1 MRSRPSMTMMNK
13 KGCIHLYEVR
23 NVDLSI
29 LLRPGVPAGLGP
41 EGLPLEPGRLLAAR
55 VQSVGEDGVRLR
67 LFGRTVAARSLVPL
81 RAGDLL
87 RLRVEGAEG
96 GVLRLRLLAPV
107 PAPAGLDDL
116 LRGFGLPPGPKA
128 ETAAR
133 ALALA
138 RLPLTDAN
146 LRAVLSALRGRP
158 EPRLTTAYA
167 AALLLSRGLPAR
179 GEALAA
185 VQAHLEGPP
194 PFASV
199 AAELARLVRG
209 GGAAGPAPGGG
220 APAGSPG
227 AGALE
232 RVLRAL
238 TLSADPGPGAS
249 PAGTLPEAPAV
260 ESAPA
265 ARLRAAVAA
274 LGLDHEH
281 RVFGPLLAEGPGPAG
296 GSPPGAPPE
305 TLKGVLLALS
315 RSGEAGPAPAVEAG
329 LEALTAWQ
337 ALSAAPADPGAG
349 GRLLV
354 FHLPVA
360 FGAGMRTLEVA
371 VEKPS
376 RRPRGEAGAGNADA
390 GEAPLTV
397 HLRLEPPHLGE
408 LRVRLVLAA
417 RRVGIALA
425 AREAETV
432 RTLEAGREAL
442 ERRLEA
448 CGFAL
453 DGVDV
458 RSLPPREEEAAARAP
473 ITATAPRGI
482 DLVL

>member
-1 MRSRPSMTMMNK
+1 M
-13 KGCIHLYEVR
+13 
-23 NVDLSI
+23 DLTI

-55 VQSVGEDGVRLR
+55 VLSVGEDAVRLR
-67 LFGRTVAARSLVPL
+67 LFGRTVTARSLVPL

-96 GVLRLRLLAPV
+96 GVLRLRLLAPA
-107 PAPAGLDDL
+107 PAPAGLDGL
-116 LRGFGLPPGPKA
+116 LRGFGLPPGPEA

-138 RLPLTDAN
+138 RLPLTAAN

-185 VQAHLEGPP
+185 VRAHLEGPP

-199 AAELARLVRG
+199 AEELARLVRG

-220 APAGSPG
+220 APAELPG

-249 PAGTLPEAPAV
+249 PAGTLPEGPA

-281 RVFGPLLAEGPGPAG
+281 RVFGPLLSQGPGAGAEGSGAAAAGPPLPTG
-296 GSPPGAPPE
+296 PSEPPPE
-305 TLKGVLLALS
+305 TLKGVLLKLS

-337 ALSAAPADPGAG
+337 ALGAAPVDPGAG

-371 VEKPS
+371 VEKPP

-417 RRVGIALA
+417 RRVRIALA
-425 AREAETV
+425 AREDETV
-432 RTLEAGREAL
+432 RTLEAGRAAL

-458 RSLPPREEEAAARAP
+458 RSLPPREEDAAAEARIA
-473 ITATAPRGI
+473 ATAPRGI